1 MINRCRLSIE
11 LPYKLHNKLNDL
23 LEGWRIKNRLFKA
36 LTVEIVELMDKM
48 TPHQRR
54 VFIVAIIESKIKL
67 SEWSDTVKEG
77 VSDAKV

>member
-11 LPYKLHNKLNDL
+11 LPYQLHNKLNDL
-23 LEGWRIKNRLFKA
+23 LEGWRIKNRLYKA
-36 LTVEIVELMDKM
+36 LTVEIVEIMDKM
-48 TPHQRR
+48 TSHQRR

-77 VSDAKV
+77 MNDAKV